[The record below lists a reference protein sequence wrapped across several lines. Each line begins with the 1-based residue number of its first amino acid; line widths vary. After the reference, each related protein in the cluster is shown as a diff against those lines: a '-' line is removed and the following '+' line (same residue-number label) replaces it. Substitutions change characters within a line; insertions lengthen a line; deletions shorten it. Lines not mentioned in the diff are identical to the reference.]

1 MNDESPIATLNQPEA
16 EREFCSPP
24 SGPRVLTLALREQ
37 VRHAAV
43 HFIQGLLDAP
53 ENRAHWKTRRDL
65 DVVARQ
71 LWNEGLVVVYRLLFL
86 LKLESSS
93 DAAQRFRFTQSRTW
107 LSRLSPSIAL
117 AKLVCA
123 DQRSSGSEPHLVA
136 KRVQELFRLFCEG
149 ANLDGAPVVALGG
162 RLFGKDG
169 IPLIEAMHWSAP
181 AVTELLRALLWN
193 NGHRAPRGH
202 SERIAYDRLE
212 VEDLGRIYEWL
223 LESEPGIA
231 RAPMCRLRR
240 GKLEVVVPLA
250 QGEIYRNQSKR
261 DGVITRSG
269 TQSRRTPAQTTKLSF
284 VEEIPRHHF
293 YLRAGLGRK
302 TSGSYYTPH
311 AFVAFLV
318 RETLGPQVA
327 KLSPLDAPNPLAI
340 LSLRVLDPAMGT
352 GHFLVQACRFLGQA
366 LFDAISAQSRKT
378 FHAECA
384 PHRLPERTA
393 PSANAK
399 RAKPQRHSREN
410 LATAESVEAANDLS
424 SLLNALDDPLALA
437 ECRTL
442 VAKYCLY
449 GIDKNPL
456 AVELARASI
465 WLESRGTLPLT
476 FTGNHLVD
484 GDSVTGPTL
493 KHLLTLPGSG
503 EPLEY
508 DGQTRHLGQRLQQ
521 RLMALH
527 LEENTSFR
535 NQLRLLAACWTGAV
549 MRGGGERSD
558 SEYARL
564 ATAVAA
570 DVDCRDLID
579 NSPQLEQ
586 LLAIGREGVVYELE
600 FAEVFD
606 SRRAGGSFGGFDAVL
621 GNPPWDAIKFN
632 TKEFLASFDLR
643 VLEAPTKKER
653 DQIETELTQSTEIAS
668 QFAVYQ
674 QGFER
679 LKRTNDRLFSHQK
692 LTIDGDLAG
701 RQLDLY
707 RVILERSCRVL
718 RPTGYLGFVVPSSFH
733 TAAGAAGVRRLIT
746 EQHRLLKYLSFV
758 NSRKA
763 FDISAS
769 AEFGLLVA
777 AGVDTP
783 KATALA
789 RFGIEDPELLTS
801 PERLRLLEFP
811 IESLCKGNPYLSFP
825 TARDSVEL
833 SALVACRSGGR
844 TFDQL
849 ANALSVDI
857 RSTPT
862 SVHMTHEAKH
872 FVPLQHRTSAARQ
885 KSGRLLAPLRGAA
898 TPPRPSSFSLGFT
911 PNPAPAPRSPSAAM
925 ESQQPSALLPASGTS
940 SRQLDVLLHE
950 GATFHRFTDS
960 WEAAPR
966 LGIKH
971 SRLLTNPRW
980 SVLVQHYKLV
990 LRAIV
995 GGSKD
1000 KSIAALLPPG
1010 CLVAN
1015 SALVEGTPE
1024 DRPNANALALLGLL
1038 NSTVFS
1044 WLLSFYADLNVNLF
1058 ALKYLPVPEQ
1068 CLPSILTHHALRLTC
1083 NHAGYAPLW
1092 REQVGAQWCELT
1104 QAGSWPVLASDEL
1117 RSAVRASID
1126 AVVAHLYGLDRRQY
1140 AHVLGN
1146 AKCAYPSSAEQS
1158 LAAFDELSTVGLVEY
1173 ARRNDPYWDVPVVT
1187 EPPHPAAVPDGT
1199 ATH

>member
-1 MNDESPIATLNQPEA
+1 MNAESPIATLNQSAA
-16 EREFCSPP
+16 EREFCSSP

-117 AKLVCA
+117 AKLVSG
-123 DQRSSGSEPHLVA
+123 DQRSGGSEPHLVA

-149 ANLDGAPVVALGG
+149 SNLDGAPVVALGG

-169 IPLIEAMHWSAP
+169 IPLIEAMHWSEP

-193 NGHRAPRGH
+193 NGHRAPRGQ

-223 LESEPGIA
+223 LEFEPGIA

-250 QGEIYRNQSKR
+250 QGEVYRNQSKR

-269 TQSRRTPAQTTKLSF
+269 TQSRRPPAQTTKLSF

-327 KLSPLDAPNPLAI
+327 KLSPLGAPNPLAI

-366 LFDAISAQSRKT
+366 LFDAISTRNRET
-378 FHAECA
+378 LNAECE

-393 PSANAK
+393 PSVNA
-399 RAKPQRHSREN
+399 RTSKPQRHAREN
-410 LATAESVEAANDLS
+410 LAAAESVEAANDLS

-476 FTGNHLVD
+476 FTGNHLVA

-508 DGQTRHLGQRLQQ
+508 CGQTRHLGQRLQQ

-549 MRGGGERSD
+549 M
-558 SEYARL
+558 L
-564 ATAVAA
+564 
-570 DVDCRDLID
+570 
-579 NSPQLEQ
+579 
-586 LLAIGREGVVYELE
+586 
-600 FAEVFD
+600 
-606 SRRAGGSFGGFDAVL
+606 
-621 GNPPWDAIKFN
+621 
-632 TKEFLASFDLR
+632 
-643 VLEAPTKKER
+643 
-653 DQIETELTQSTEIAS
+653 
-668 QFAVYQ
+668 
-674 QGFER
+674 
-679 LKRTNDRLFSHQK
+679 
-692 LTIDGDLAG
+692 
-701 RQLDLY
+701 
-707 RVILERSCRVL
+707 
-718 RPTGYLGFVVPSSFH
+718 
-733 TAAGAAGVRRLIT
+733 
-746 EQHRLLKYLSFV
+746 
-758 NSRKA
+758 
-763 FDISAS
+763 
-769 AEFGLLVA
+769 
-777 AGVDTP
+777 
-783 KATALA
+783 
-789 RFGIEDPELLTS
+789 
-801 PERLRLLEFP
+801 
-811 IESLCKGNPYLSFP
+811 
-825 TARDSVEL
+825 
-833 SALVACRSGGR
+833 
-844 TFDQL
+844 
-849 ANALSVDI
+849 
-857 RSTPT
+857 
-862 SVHMTHEAKH
+862 
-872 FVPLQHRTSAARQ
+872 
-885 KSGRLLAPLRGAA
+885 
-898 TPPRPSSFSLGFT
+898 
-911 PNPAPAPRSPSAAM
+911 
-925 ESQQPSALLPASGTS
+925 
-940 SRQLDVLLHE
+940 
-950 GATFHRFTDS
+950 
-960 WEAAPR
+960 
-966 LGIKH
+966 
-971 SRLLTNPRW
+971 
-980 SVLVQHYKLV
+980 
-990 LRAIV
+990 
-995 GGSKD
+995 
-1000 KSIAALLPPG
+1000 
-1010 CLVAN
+1010 
-1015 SALVEGTPE
+1015 
-1024 DRPNANALALLGLL
+1024 
-1038 NSTVFS
+1038 
-1044 WLLSFYADLNVNLF
+1044 
-1058 ALKYLPVPEQ
+1058 
-1068 CLPSILTHHALRLTC
+1068 
-1083 NHAGYAPLW
+1083 
-1092 REQVGAQWCELT
+1092 
-1104 QAGSWPVLASDEL
+1104 
-1117 RSAVRASID
+1117 
-1126 AVVAHLYGLDRRQY
+1126 
-1140 AHVLGN
+1140 
-1146 AKCAYPSSAEQS
+1146 
-1158 LAAFDELSTVGLVEY
+1158 
-1173 ARRNDPYWDVPVVT
+1173 
-1187 EPPHPAAVPDGT
+1187 
-1199 ATH
+1199 